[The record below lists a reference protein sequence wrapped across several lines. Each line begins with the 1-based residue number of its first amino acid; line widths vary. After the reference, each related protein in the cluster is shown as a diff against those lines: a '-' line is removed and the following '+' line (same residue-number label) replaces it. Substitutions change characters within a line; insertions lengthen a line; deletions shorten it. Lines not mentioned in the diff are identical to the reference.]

1 VRARRTPVLQECAAG
16 ADGDKAMRQLAHRAL
31 ALAQIAAG
39 VALAA
44 FAVHAVLPDS
54 GRVAWLFDYVVYY
67 AIVVGAAV
75 FVTLRAALVRGHRWG
90 WAVMSLALWLYVAA
104 EFVWLAF
111 IGNDPNAPYPSVADY
126 LWLSFYPAA
135 YVALVLLFRSRFTG
149 ITSGLWIDGLT
160 AALAAATLGSAVL
173 LEEMLKLTEGSTATV
188 ATGLAY
194 PLGDVVLLSLVI
206 AAFALTAW
214 RPGRVWWLLGLSL
227 LVFAVGDSIYLYTS
241 AKGTYVE
248 GRLLDLT
255 WPAALLFIAVASWQD
270 TYAARRIDIR
280 GRSLLAVPSVCAVIA
295 AGVLTVD
302 HFARLNLLAIVLAL
316 GTLVCVLVR
325 LGLAFRENGRLL
337 QLTRSEAITDALTG
351 LGNRRL
357 LLRDLEQ
364 ALDPAHASTALLVI
378 YDLDGFKGYNDTF
391 GHPAGDALLGR
402 LGRKLEA
409 TVAGHGQAYR
419 LGGDEF
425 CLLAEVDGGQIG
437 ELLEQTIVALT
448 ESGEGFEIGCSFGA
462 VVLPEEAEHPEGA
475 LRLADERLYG
485 QKHGKRTERDRPHEL
500 LLAALYEREPGLHT
514 HLQGVV
520 DLATQTAR
528 VLGLSDAKIDEL
540 RRAAQLHD
548 IGKISIPDQILYKN
562 GPLDEEEWVFVRQ
575 HSVVGERILTAS
587 PALRSLGPIVRSTH
601 ERWDGTGYPD
611 GLAGEEIPVAS
622 RIIAACD
629 AYAAMT
635 VPRAHR
641 PALPHNEALE
651 QLQANAGTQFDPA
664 VVDAL
669 VASIRLRARSLAA

>member
-1 VRARRTPVLQECAAG
+1 
-16 ADGDKAMRQLAHRAL
+16 MRHVAHRAVV
-31 ALAQIAAG
+31 AAQIAAG

-44 FAVHAVLPDS
+44 FAAHTVLPDS
-54 GRVAWLFDYVVYY
+54 GGVAWFFDYVVYY

-75 FVTLRAALVRGHRWG
+75 FVTARAVFVQGHRWG
-90 WAVMSLALWLYVAA
+90 WAAMASALWLYVAA
-104 EFVWLAF
+104 EFVWLF
-111 IGNDPNAPYPSVADY
+111 VISDDPNAPYPSIADY

-149 ITSGLWIDGLT
+149 ITPGLWIDGLT

-173 LEEMLKLTEGSTATV
+173 LEEMLEITEGSTSTV

-206 AAFALTAW
+206 AAFSLTAW
-214 RPGRVWWLLGLSL
+214 RPGRAWWLIGLSL

-241 AKGTYVE
+241 AKGSYVE
-248 GRLLDLT
+248 GQLLDVT
-255 WPAALLFIAVASWQD
+255 WPAALLFLAVAAWQD
-270 TYAARRIDIR
+270 SFAARRIDVR
-280 GRSLLAVPSVCAVIA
+280 GRALLAVPAVCALIA

-325 LGLAFRENGRLL
+325 LGLTFRENGRLL
-337 QLTRSEAITDALTG
+337 RLTRSEAITDALTG

-357 LLRDLEQ
+357 LLRELEQ
-364 ALDPAHASTALLVI
+364 ALDPVGASTSLLVI

-391 GHPAGDALLGR
+391 GHPAGDALLAR
-402 LGRKLEA
+402 LGRKFEA
-409 TVAGHGQAYR
+409 TIEGHGQAYR

-425 CLLAEVDGGQIG
+425 CLLAHVSGDDIG
-437 ELLEQTIVALT
+437 ELLEQTVVALT

-462 VVLPEEAEHPEGA
+462 VVPPEEAEHAEGA
-475 LRLADERLYG
+475 LRLADERLYA

-514 HLQGVV
+514 HLQSVV
-520 DLATQTAR
+520 ELATGTGR
-528 VLGLSDAKIDEL
+528 MLGLSDTEIDEL
-540 RRAAQLHD
+540 RRATQLHD
-548 IGKISIPDQILYKN
+548 IGKIAIPDQILYKP
-562 GPLDEEEWVFVRQ
+562 GKLDEEEWVFVRQ

-587 PALRSLGPIVRSTH
+587 PALRSLGPTVRSTH
-601 ERWDGTGYPD
+601 ERWDGAGYPD
-611 GLAGEEIPVAS
+611 GLAGEQIPLAS
-622 RIIAACD
+622 RIIGACD

-635 VPRAHR
+635 APRPHR
-641 PALPHNEALE
+641 PALTHAEALE

-669 VASIRLRARSLAA
+669 VACIRIRSRSLAA